1 MRRAVKLGKEFF
13 VQAATEI
20 LFDIAS
26 VLHNGAKQHEQNQT
40 CLRELA
46 RLQAGV
52 IAVRLGIRVSGD
64 PAAGGFPHLL
74 EIVKPMGSHAQCVAD
89 QGPDNRAGGTFPN
102 RCSRAQCLTMT
113 LARKV
118 MMLPDFPGRDPGR
131 GAKLVRGIS
140 VPAGLR
146 LLKKVDGITRRLSV
160 FAA

>member
-1 MRRAVKLGKEFF
+1 MRRAVKLRKEFF

-64 PAAGGFPHLL
+64 PAAVGFPHLL

-118 MMLPDFPGRDPGR
+118 MMYPISQAGIPAAAQSSSAVFRFRPACGSLRKSTASRDG
-131 GAKLVRGIS
+131 
-140 VPAGLR
+140 
-146 LLKKVDGITRRLSV
+146 
-160 FAA
+160 